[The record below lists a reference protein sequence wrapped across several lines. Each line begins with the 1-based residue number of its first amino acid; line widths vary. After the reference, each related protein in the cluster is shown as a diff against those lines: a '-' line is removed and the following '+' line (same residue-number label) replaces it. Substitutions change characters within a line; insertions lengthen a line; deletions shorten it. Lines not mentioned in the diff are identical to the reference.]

1 MYNDTKP
8 DYEFDA
14 YLKRK
19 GSPDILCDMKILLPR
34 NASEDVRISLFAPG
48 KQDVDSVFSQDT
60 MMLKSETYQKS
71 PAFEVV
77 ASGVHL
83 KQVSAQ
89 LDKRKASGTSINLLH
104 IAELTIDSRISSD
117 STLSKPKNE
126 EAISSLLF
134 RLSDLR
140 YATPEVLVKPDYLG
154 NRKIDIT
161 KTYEVNCSNNKNNNG
176 KFLLEKHYSHWQKH
190 GLNKESVYSQR
201 VMVWQGNDSTNVDN
215 IPSLLK
221 LADDVSLLLTI
232 AARHRVM
239 VLGYEYT
246 TQHHS
251 FKQFRSPLERNRIER
266 EETGRDELILIG
278 ECEDFMQ
285 TAIATWGNLSNE
297 GKDCIRLAIVALHP
311 LTELSPQRDYLAMF
325 AALEGLSKLHKGK
338 VASELEEVWSD
349 IHSSLSKC
357 IDNQLSI
364 SLDVQDFL
372 KNNLSVLKQGKKLET
387 RMKDFLKSLNVYL
400 DDLWPVFGNAK
411 HPSLYWAR
419 NELAH
424 GRHFNGG
431 RFGTFLRAEE
441 HLRLT
446 LERVVLCVLGFDPN
460 RSTAGIKSLHNQG
473 RRLTST
479 QLKSLQ
485 SQLLQQ

>member
-1 MYNDTKP
+1 MCNDTKP

-14 YLKRK
+14 YLKRQ
-19 GSPDILCDMKILLPR
+19 GSPDVLCDMKILLPR
-34 NASEDVRISLFAPG
+34 NASEDMRISLFAPG
-48 KQDVDSVFSQDT
+48 RQDADSVFSQDT

-71 PAFEVV
+71 PTFDVV
-77 ASGVHL
+77 ASGVRL
-83 KQVSAQ
+83 KQVQAQ
-89 LDKRKASGTSINLLH
+89 LDMRKASGTSITLLH
-104 IAELTIDSRISSD
+104 IAELTIGSKISSD
-117 STLSKPKNE
+117 STPPQSKNE
-126 EAISSLLF
+126 ETISSLLF
-134 RLSDLR
+134 HLSDLK
-140 YATPEVLVKPDYLG
+140 YATSEAFVTPDYLG
-154 NRKIDIT
+154 NRKVEISKI
-161 KTYEVNCSNNKNNNG
+161 YAVNCSDIENNNG
-176 KFLLEKHYSHWQKH
+176 KFLLEKHYSYWQKH
-190 GLNKESVYSQR
+190 GLNKESVYSRR

-221 LADDVSLLLTI
+221 LADDVGLLLTL

-251 FKQFRSPLERNRIER
+251 FKQFRSPLKRNRIER
-266 EETGRDELILIG
+266 EETGRDQLIQIG
-278 ECEDFMQ
+278 EFEEFMQ
-285 TAIATWGNLSNE
+285 TAIAKWRNSSNE

-311 LTELSPQRDYLAMF
+311 LTELSAQRDYLAMF

-338 VASELEEVWSD
+338 VASELEEVWTD
-349 IHSSLSKC
+349 IQSSLSEC
-357 IDNQLSI
+357 IDNQSSI
-364 SLDVQDFL
+364 SHDAQDFL

-387 RMKDFLKSLNVYL
+387 RMKEFFKSLNVHL

-424 GRHFNGG
+424 GRHFNDG
-431 RFGTFLRAEE
+431 RFGTFLKAEE

-446 LERVVLCVLGFDPN
+446 LERVVLCMLGFDPN
-460 RSTAGIKSLHNQG
+460 RTTAGIQSLHNQG
-473 RRLTST
+473 RRLTHT
-479 QLKSLQ
+479 QLESLR